1 MNKIIKIALIASLIA
16 LFGCSAEGNPSG
28 PRIADK
34 SIQNPAG
41 NNPSDGMDKLL
52 KELNGGKSS
61 SPSSKKESG
70 SIDSVCDTYVEVCS
84 GVYACYDD
92 ESFYSCKSSSCSEI
106 SESSA
111 MSACG
116 FEY

>member
-1 MNKIIKIALIASLIA
+1 MNKIIKFALIASVIA
-16 LFGCSAEGNPSG
+16 LLGCSAEGNPSG

-34 SIQNPAG
+34 SVKNPAG
-41 NNPSDGMDKLL
+41 NNPSEGMDKLL
-52 KELNGGKSS
+52 NELTGGKSS
-61 SPSSKKESG
+61 SHSSKSG

>member
-34 SIQNPAG
+34 SVKNPAG
-41 NNPSDGMDKLL
+41 NNPSEGMDKLL
-52 KELNGGKSS
+52 NELTGGKSS

-70 SIDSVCDTYVEVCS
+70 SIDSVCDTYVEACS

>member
-16 LFGCSAEGNPSG
+16 LFGCSAEGDPTG

-34 SIQNPAG
+34 TIKNPAG
-41 NNPSDGMDKLL
+41 NNPSEGMDKLL
-52 KELNGGKSS
+52 NELTGKSG
-61 SPSSKKESG
+61 P
-70 SIDSVCDTYVEVCS
+70 IDSVCDRYVEACS

>member
-34 SIQNPAG
+34 SVKNPAG
-41 NNPSDGMDKLL
+41 NNPSEGMDKLL
-52 KELNGGKSS
+52 NELTGGKSS
-61 SPSSKKESG
+61 SHSSKSG
-70 SIDSVCDTYVEVCS
+70 SIDSVCDTYVEACS

-92 ESFYSCKSSSCSEI
+92 GEVYSCTSSSCTKI
-106 SESSA
+106 SESDA

>member
-34 SIQNPAG
+34 SVKNPAG
-41 NNPSDGMDKLL
+41 NNPSEGMDKLL
-52 KELNGGKSS
+52 NELTGGKSS
-61 SPSSKKESG
+61 SHSSKSG
-70 SIDSVCDTYVEVCS
+70 SIDSVCDRYVEAWS

>member
-16 LFGCSAEGNPSG
+16 LFGCSAEGDPTG

-34 SIQNPAG
+34 TIKNPAG
-41 NNPSDGMDKLL
+41 NNPSEGMDKLL
-52 KELNGGKSS
+52 NITGDKSS
-61 SPSSKKESG
+61 SHSSKSG
-70 SIDSVCDTYVEVCS
+70 PIDSVCDTYVEACS

>member
-16 LFGCSAEGNPSG
+16 LFGCSAEGDPTG

-34 SIQNPAG
+34 TIKNPAG
-41 NNPSDGMDKLL
+41 NNPSEGMDKLL
-52 KELNGGKSS
+52 NKLTGDKSS
-61 SPSSKKESG
+61 SHSSKSG
-70 SIDSVCDTYVEVCS
+70 PIDSVCDTYVEACS

>member
-41 NNPSDGMDKLL
+41 NNPSEGMDKLL

-61 SPSSKKESG
+61 SHSSKSG
-70 SIDSVCDTYVEVCS
+70 PIDSVCDTYVEACS

>member
-16 LFGCSAEGNPSG
+16 LFGCSAEGDPTG

-34 SIQNPAG
+34 TIKNPAG
-41 NNPSDGMDKLL
+41 NNPSEGMDELL
-52 KELNGGKSS
+52 NELTGGKSS
-61 SPSSKKESG
+61 SHSSKSG
-70 SIDSVCDTYVEVCS
+70 SIDSVCDTYVEACS

-92 ESFYSCKSSSCSEI
+92 ESFYSCKSSSCSKI

>member
-34 SIQNPAG
+34 SVKNPAG
-41 NNPSDGMDKLL
+41 NNPSEGMDKLL
-52 KELNGGKSS
+52 NKSS
-61 SPSSKKESG
+61 SHSSKSG
-70 SIDSVCDTYVEVCS
+70 SIDSVCDTYVEACS

-92 ESFYSCKSSSCSEI
+92 ESFYSCKSSSSCSEI